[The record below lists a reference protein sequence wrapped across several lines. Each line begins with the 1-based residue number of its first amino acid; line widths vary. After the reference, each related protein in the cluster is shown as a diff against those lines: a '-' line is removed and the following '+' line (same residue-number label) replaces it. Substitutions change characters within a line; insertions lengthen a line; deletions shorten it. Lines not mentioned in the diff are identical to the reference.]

1 MFTSV
6 IAWVMAR
13 ARPRAIHAVQLFDPL
28 REAYERASGQGRQG
42 IAKRSLRSSARS
54 RYRRGVLRGLREIGA
69 GALPLLWKPKQAQLF
84 AAAFAGGEDVT
95 GQRSTTNIT
104 ANILEIDMRE
114 KILELEPDAS
124 PLLILSKKAEATAAI
139 NPKFFWMEDKLN
151 ARFDKV
157 STEATKEETKI
168 KVAAP
173 TLWAADDLAYN
184 TRTGETIRVTS
195 TEAEKIVVVRGVGS
209 TAAVIKANDE
219 LVRVGSAAQ
228 EGALD
233 KPARS
238 KNPVEVENY
247 TQIFREPIDATATQ
261 LATRDRTQP
270 RDWDRAMN
278 HAGIEHAKD
287 IEYAA
292 MLGHP
297 SIDLTGT
304 NARRTTG
311 GFKHYA
317 SQNITAMGGEMTET
331 EWWNGLT
338 PAFRYGSRTK
348 LGLAGSTVMSIITTY
363 PRSKVVV
370 TQPDPS
376 LTYGIHVVQMIT
388 PHGKILNLVTHWL
401 MEGVELSKEMWVV
414 DLANLGYKYL
424 NGDEGNRDTHI
435 KHNIQAPGQDGKKD
449 EYLTECGF
457 VYGQA
462 LTHGRLTEITS

>member
-1 MFTSV
+1 MFTFAAV
-6 IAWVMAR
+6 ALIALTAWLMAR
-13 ARPRAIHAVQLFDPL
+13 ALT
-28 REAYERASGQGRQG
+28 RASHVGRY
-42 IAKRSLRSSARS
+42 L
-54 RYRRGVLRGLREIGA
+54 RGVVRGFAELRLEDALSLLRNPDRA
-69 GALPLLWKPKQAQLF
+69 RLF
-84 AAAFAGGEDVT
+84 AYSIGGGEEVT
-95 GQRSTTNIT
+95 GQRSTTNV
-104 ANILEIDMRE
+104 ASQILEIDMRD
-114 KILELEPDAS
+114 KILELEPDSS
-124 PLLILSKKAEATAAI
+124 PLLILSKKAESSVAI
-139 NPKFFWMEDKLN
+139 NPKFSWLEDQLN
-151 ARFDKV
+151 ARFDKL
-157 STEATKEETKI
+157 SAEATKEATTLE
-168 KVAAP
+168 VAAS

-184 TRTGETIRVTS
+184 TRTGETVRVTS
-195 TEAEKIVVVRGVGS
+195 TEVGKIKVVRGVGS
-209 TAAVIKANDE
+209 TAAIMKANDE

-233 KPARS
+233 KAARS
-238 KNPVEVENY
+238 KNPAELVNY
-247 TQIFREPIDATATQ
+247 TQIFREPIDATATA

-270 RDWDRAMN
+270 RDWDRQMN

-297 SIDLTGT
+297 SVDLTGT

-311 GFKHYA
+311 GFKHFA
-317 SQNITAMGGEMTET
+317 TQNVTGVGGEMTET
-331 EWWNGLT
+331 EFWNALT

-348 LGLAGSTVMSIITTY
+348 LGISGSTVSSIITTY
-363 PRSKVVV
+363 PRSKVIV

-401 MEGVELSKEMWVV
+401 MEGVELSKEMWIV
-414 DLANLGYKYL
+414 DLANVGYKYL

-435 KHNIQAPGQDGKKD
+435 RHNIQAPGQDGRKD

-462 LTHGRLTEITS
+462 LTHGRITEITS